1 MRSSSP
7 TSRPVGLALVLLCF
21 VPWSDQAQPGPTGGI
36 DHATVH
42 GQSGMRVALD
52 TETGTLGLPSPEE
65 QKVLDAELE
74 EMLSRST
81 DGLQRQ
87 VLPDGTV
94 RVNLQGRFQSASIA
108 TIDAQG
114 HVHTSCVDHA
124 PAAQALADGT
134 APACAAHC
142 KHENAGS
149 ALEVQ

>member
-7 TSRPVGLALVLLCF
+7 TASPVVLALVLVCF
-21 VPWSDQAQPGPTGGI
+21 VPWSDQAAPGAAGESN
-36 DHATVH
+36 HATVH

-52 TETGTLGLPSPEE
+52 PETGTLGMPSPDD
-65 QKVLDAELE
+65 QKVLDAELD

-81 DGLQRQ
+81 DGLRRE

-94 RVNLQGRFQSASIA
+94 RVNLQGRFQSASVA

-114 HVHTSCVDHA
+114 RLHTGCVDHA
-124 PAAQALADGT
+124 AAAQAVADGT
-134 APACAAHC
+134 APAGSVRCN
-142 KHENAGS
+142 HENPCS